1 MRAARIHRYG
11 GPDELVV
18 EEVPEPRCGP
28 DELLVDVHASSV
40 NPVDFKIRSG
50 GQRAVV
56 WLSLPAALGLDVSGV
71 VREVGA
77 KVRGFAVG
85 DAIWSSPSHRRMGTY
100 AERLAVRASEAAPKP
115 AGLTHAEAA
124 SMPLVGLT
132 AWDALVGACDLRP
145 GERVLIQAGSGGVG
159 SFAIQLAKHLGASEI
174 LTTCSP
180 RNFELVRSLGA
191 DRPVDYRTEDF
202 EEVAAGVDVI
212 LESLGG
218 EHVPRALRTV
228 RRGGR
233 VAAITAGLPAR
244 TEKHGPALGLASM
257 VGATAWRMAC
267 SALTRGG
274 KRPNESPP

>member
-100 AERLAVRASEAAPKP
+100 AERLAVQAKPNLLYLCEEAVHIQMHYRGSRSGNHLWRSSECRTCDSSRAWS
-115 AGLTHAEAA
+115 T
-124 SMPLVGLT
+124 
-132 AWDALVGACDLRP
+132 
-145 GERVLIQAGSGGVG
+145 
-159 SFAIQLAKHLGASEI
+159 
-174 LTTCSP
+174 
-180 RNFELVRSLGA
+180 
-191 DRPVDYRTEDF
+191 
-202 EEVAAGVDVI
+202 
-212 LESLGG
+212 
-218 EHVPRALRTV
+218 
-228 RRGGR
+228 RRR
-233 VAAITAGLPAR
+233 I
-244 TEKHGPALGLASM
+244 
-257 VGATAWRMAC
+257 ATAAAR
-267 SALTRGG
+267 
-274 KRPNESPP
+274 